1 MIQKNDKDQ
10 VGTYM
15 QNMIYEVQNNIIGD
29 NINIFYQQLAWYLVC
44 TYVGDQKRICDDLL

>member
-29 NINIFYQQLAWYLVC
+29 NIFYQQLAYLVC